1 MFRSLVVVLSCAVL
15 LAACATAAAP
25 QLSAEQFEAR
35 YPAAADTL
43 AAGDVIRLSLY
54 GDDAFTNEYQVGT
67 DGTVSLPLIGA
78 VPLAGLSLEAARSK
92 IEAGLRDGFYPDA
105 RVSAQLVSQSP
116 IYVLGE
122 VARPGSFP
130 FVADLTLSKAAAL
143 AGGYTPFAS
152 MSVVAVRRAG
162 TDAEVLVQADQ
173 SLKLAPGDT
182 VRILSRSL

>member
-1 MFRSLVVVLSCAVL
+1 M
-15 LAACATAAAP
+15 LAACATTPANY
-25 QLSAEQFEAR
+25 LSAAEFEAR

-54 GDDAFTNEYQVGT
+54 GDDAFTGEYQVAT

-78 VPLAGLSLEAARSK
+78 VQLAGQTLEGARTA
-92 IEAGLRDGFYPDA
+92 IERSLRDGFYPQA
-105 RVSAQLVSQSP
+105 RVSAQLVSQRP
-116 IYVLGE
+116 VYVLGE

-152 MSVVAVRRAG
+152 MKVAAVRRAG
-162 TDAEVLVQADQ
+162 SAQEVVVEANQ
-173 SLKLAPGDT
+173 SLRLAPGDT